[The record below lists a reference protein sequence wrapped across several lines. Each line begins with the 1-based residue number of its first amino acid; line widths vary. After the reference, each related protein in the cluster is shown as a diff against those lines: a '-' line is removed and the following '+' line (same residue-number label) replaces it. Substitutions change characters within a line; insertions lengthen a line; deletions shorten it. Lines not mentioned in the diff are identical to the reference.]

1 VSGIY
6 LINIIKLNKRSHML
20 GTVPKSNRKSTE
32 RAKID
37 VLKNVLSRAFTTAS
51 NLFR

>member
-1 VSGIY
+1 M
-6 LINIIKLNKRSHML
+6 KKKSHML

-37 VLKNVLSRAFTTAS
+37 YS
-51 NLFR
+51 NTQLLITLTHNNSLP